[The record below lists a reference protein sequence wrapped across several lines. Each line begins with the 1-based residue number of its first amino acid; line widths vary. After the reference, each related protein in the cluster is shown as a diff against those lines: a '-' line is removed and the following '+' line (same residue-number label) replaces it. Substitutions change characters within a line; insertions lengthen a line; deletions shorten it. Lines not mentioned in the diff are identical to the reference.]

1 LICLIR
7 SQLDYLHLLTS
18 RHQHRQDHQEGGA
31 PRDPGA
37 RGLRDEGG
45 GEVAKLPN
53 LQLPA
58 LSLLSD
64 QDGGLGVGPQEP
76 GLVPLLPTP
85 GELVDV
91 ITDHQSHV
99 ESCGD
104 GTVHEVGNPASP
116 AIPLTRIE
124 LGAVSRVR
132 HQVFLWVP
140 RYARTN
146 FVIKDIPVQTICVLL
161 LTFCVAL
168 LTHEE

>member
-1 LICLIR
+1 MICLIR

-91 ITDHQSHV
+91 ITDHQSPEQKSIHSFKYV
-99 ESCGD
+99 NDACLK
-104 GTVHEVGNPASP
+104 SP
-116 AIPLTRIE
+116 LQP
-124 LGAVSRVR
+124 
-132 HQVFLWVP
+132 
-140 RYARTN
+140 
-146 FVIKDIPVQTICVLL
+146 IKPK
-161 LTFCVAL
+161 
-168 LTHEE
+168 